1 MRVPLTERR
10 VLGVESALEKKVGK
24 RLKQI
29 FSINAEIFA
38 GIARIF
44 YPLHGAALKA
54 GSRKH
59 LSLIVLAAVA
69 PRRRSTFFTASGR
82 LPFLFLGRKTLFF
95 RTADPPV
102 RIQTLEN
109 KFRSRG
115 THGIWFVR
123 AYIQG

>member
-44 YPLHGAALKA
+44 DPLHGAALKA
-54 GSRKH
+54 ARRRPGYSAGPRRLAH

-82 LPFLFLGRKTLFF
+82 LPFLFLGRK
-95 RTADPPV
+95 
-102 RIQTLEN
+102 
-109 KFRSRG
+109 
-115 THGIWFVR
+115 
-123 AYIQG
+123 

>member
-10 VLGVESALEKKVGK
+10 VLCVESALEQKVRE

-29 FSINAEIFA
+29 FSINAEIFT

-44 YPLHGAALKA
+44 DPLHGAALK
-54 GSRKH
+54 SRQAKGLSH
-59 LSLIVLAAVA
+59 FSLIVLAAVA
-69 PRRRSTFFTASGR
+69 PRRRPTFFTSSGR
-82 LPFLFLGRKTLFF
+82 LPFLFLGRKTSFF

-109 KFRSRG
+109 KFRR
-115 THGIWFVR
+115 R
-123 AYIQG
+123 